1 MERLPRAIPSPNA
14 MKACLLSIE
23 IPLFRILDIS
33 VQEEEDKFE
42 SPDAEHNH
50 GVRDV
55 SIWPAEELL
64 NGCYFSLPHRPSDSA
79 D

>member
-1 MERLPRAIPSPNA
+1 
-14 MKACLLSIE
+14 LLSIE
-23 IPLFRILDIS
+23 IPLFGTLDIIFS
-33 VQEEEDKFE
+33 VQEEDKFE
-42 SPDAEHNH
+42 SPDAEYNP